1 MKTVKEMTPIELASF
16 ICETLENKGI
26 KTTLS
31 GGFCTQIYNHG
42 LYTSYDID
50 FINHYNEDHKTITK
64 TMINLGFSH
73 HDRYFTHPDATY
85 AIEFPTGPLAIGEE
99 LIKVTATIETEV
111 GILRLLTVTDA
122 IKDRLASYYHW
133 DSEQTLKQAL
143 MVAKHNEFDLE
154 NIREWSEKEGC
165 LDKFNVFSTSLDNPY
180 M

>member
-1 MKTVKEMTPIELASF
+1 M
-16 ICETLENKGI
+16 
-26 KTTLS
+26 
-31 GGFCTQIYNHG
+31 
-42 LYTSYDID
+42 
-50 FINHYNEDHKTITK
+50 
-64 TMINLGFSH
+64 
-73 HDRYFTHPDATY
+73 
-85 AIEFPTGPLAIGEE
+85 AIGEE

-154 NIREWSEKEGC
+154 NIREWSKKEGC
-165 LDKFNVFSTSLDNPY
+165 LDKFNVFLTSLDNPY